1 MTQEQRI
8 KLPANLDEYRATL
21 TPAAIAELQSIN
33 ARFDAAK
40 TELKQLELEK
50 GICSRKIGEAK
61 KAGTPADALLEQIR
75 QVSEKIRS
83 FKSAQDEL
91 NAAASALLT
100 PAATPEEKKPAVS
113 AHFCARGD
121 VGATTPAG
129 PIEVVEAGNELA
141 AQWNAYVD
149 AQPRSCVYHRFEF
162 RYIIERSFGH
172 RVLYLAALD
181 QNRRICGILPAI
193 QINSRIFGNYM
204 VSVPFFNYGGALADD
219 DGIEQTLMQHLNE
232 RGATLGVSH
241 IEYRDTQ
248 PRPGY
253 VQKTEKSSL
262 ILKLPSSPDTL
273 WDDIGTK
280 VRAQI
285 KKAQGSGLTFKT
297 GRHELLDDFYHVFAI
312 NMRDLG
318 TPVYAKDFFKNILD
332 AATLDARLAIA
343 YLNNKPVSC
352 AFLIA
357 WHDTMEIPWASTLR
371 EANACNANMF
381 LYWNVLKSA
390 TESGIG
396 FFDFGRSSK
405 DAGTFKFK
413 LQWGAQPQQLYWH
426 YWLKDQTDLPA
437 LNPNNPKYRIAIAV
451 WQRLPVWLTRLI
463 GPHLV
468 KNLP

>member
-1 MTQEQRI
+1 M
-8 KLPANLDEYRATL
+8 
-21 TPAAIAELQSIN
+21 
-33 ARFDAAK
+33 
-40 TELKQLELEK
+40 
-50 GICSRKIGEAK
+50 
-61 KAGTPADALLEQIR
+61 
-75 QVSEKIRS
+75 
-83 FKSAQDEL
+83 
-91 NAAASALLT
+91 
-100 PAATPEEKKPAVS
+100 
-113 AHFCARGD
+113 
-121 VGATTPAG
+121 
-129 PIEVVEAGNELA
+129 VEAGNELA

-162 RYIIERSFGH
+162 RHIIERSFGH

-232 RGATLGVSH
+232 RGAALGVSH